1 MKVELSIIICTHNRE
16 DLLRE
21 CLNSF
26 VAQTATPSCFEVII
40 VNNASTDHTA
50 AVATEFEA
58 TYPHFRMVT
67 EEKVGLSYARNLG
80 FQAAKA
86 SWVSY
91 VDDDA
96 KAAPNYVKRAL
107 ETISTHSFD
116 CFGGVFL
123 PWFKYGKPRWLS
135 PNFGSNRA
143 MITDRKVRPLVK
155 LNACGGVIVFRK
167 EALER
172 VGGFAVHLGMNG
184 TQLAYGEED
193 LVQEEMRS
201 LGYQI
206 GFDSELKIEHLVAK
220 YKLDWRW
227 HIHSAYAHGAA
238 EVEVYQ
244 IKIRYP
250 RLFLLFGAIIFPLL
264 KTPYLLGRVLVQQ
277 RYYWQNALIDSLG
290 PAAHYK
296 GRYDRF
302 QIQRKMGK
310 KSETQVQ
317 LSLDEKI

>member
-1 MKVELSIIICTHNRE
+1 MKVELSIIICTHNRA
-16 DLLRE
+16 DLLSE
-21 CLNSF
+21 CLGSF
-26 VAQTATPSCFEVII
+26 VRQSAAPSCFEVII

-50 AVATEFEA
+50 VVAAEFET

-86 SWVSY
+86 QWVSY

-107 ETISTHSFD
+107 ETISKHPFD

-123 PWFKYGKPRWLS
+123 PWYKYGKPSWLS
-135 PNFGSNRA
+135 PDFGSNRT
-143 MITDRKVRPLVK
+143 MITDREVRPLVK

-172 VGGFAVHLGMNG
+172 VGGFAGHLGMNG
-184 TQLAYGEED
+184 TQVAYGEED
-193 LVQEEMRS
+193 LVQEKMRS

-206 GFDSELKIEHLVAK
+206 GFDPELKIDHLVAK

-227 HIHSAYAHGAA
+227 HIQSAYAHGAA

-244 IKIRYP
+244 IKIQYP
-250 RLFLLFGAIIFPLL
+250 RLFLLAGTFILPLL
-264 KTPYLLGRVLVQQ
+264 KMPYILGRMLVKQ

-296 GRYDRF
+296 GRYDSF
-302 QIQRKMGK
+302 QMHRKMEK
-310 KSETQVQ
+310 K
-317 LSLDEKI
+317 

>member
-50 AVATEFEA
+50 AVAAEFEA

-67 EEKVGLSYARNLG
+67 EDQVGLSYARNLG
-80 FQAAKA
+80 FKVAKA
-86 SWVSY
+86 EWVSY

-96 KAAPNYVKRAL
+96 KAAANYVRRAL
-107 ETISTHSFD
+107 ETISKHPFD

-123 PWFKYGKPRWLS
+123 PWYKYGKPKWLS
-135 PNFGSNRA
+135 PGFGSNRT
-143 MITDRKVRPLVK
+143 MIIDEKVRPLVQ

-172 VGGFAVHLGMNG
+172 VGGFGGHLGMTG
-184 TQLAYGEED
+184 TNVAYGEED
-193 LVQEEMRS
+193 LVQQKMRT

-206 GFDSELKIEHLVAK
+206 GFDPELRIDHLVAK
-220 YKLDWRW
+220 YKLDWKW
-227 HIHSAYAHGAA
+227 HIRSAYAHGAA
-238 EVEVYQ
+238 EVDVYR
-244 IKIRYP
+244 ITINYP
-250 RLFLLFGAIIFPLL
+250 NLFLLIRAGIFPVL
-264 KTPYLLGRVLVQQ
+264 KLPYLMVKLLVN
-277 RYYWQNALIDSLG
+277 RHYFWQNAIIDILG

-296 GRYDRF
+296 GKFDRV
-302 QIQRKMGK
+302 KGK
-310 KSETQVQ
+310 SA
-317 LSLDEKI
+317 